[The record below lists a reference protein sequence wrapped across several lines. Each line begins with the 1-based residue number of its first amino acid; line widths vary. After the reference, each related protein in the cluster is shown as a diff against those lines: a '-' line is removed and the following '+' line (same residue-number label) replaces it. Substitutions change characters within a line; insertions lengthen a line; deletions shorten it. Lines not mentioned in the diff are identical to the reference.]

1 MRCERCHKAEST
13 VFLKQLLNNQVTELH
28 LCAECAQK
36 VEVPA
41 LAGSPVFDLL
51 ASLAK
56 ATERPGK
63 TERLAC
69 SRCGLQYL
77 EFRRTGLLGCPQC
90 YDSFA
95 KPLEELLKQIHGKAR
110 HGGKTPPGMASARNE
125 KRRAQLV
132 QEAARLRKQL
142 EAAVKAEAFEE
153 AARLRDML
161 KRLEK

>member
-1 MRCERCHKAEST
+1 MLCEQCHKADAT
-13 VFLKQLLNNQVTELH
+13 VFFKQLLNNQVTELR
-28 LCAECAQK
+28 LCGDCAK
-36 VEVPA
+36 KIEVPA
-41 LAGSPVFDLL
+41 LTSGSPIFDLL

-63 TERLAC
+63 IERLAC

-95 KPLEELLKQIHGKAR
+95 KPLEELLKQIHGKTR
-110 HGGKTPPGMASARNE
+110 HRGKMPPGVASARSE
-125 KRRAQLV
+125 KRRT
-132 QEAARLRKQL
+132 QETARLRKQL
-142 EAAVKAEAFEE
+142 ETAVKDEAFEE
-153 AARLRDML
+153 AARIRDML